1 MIQLQNLHLC
11 IFSAKWEEKKE
22 RSKQKRS
29 DARRHKR
36 QQRRATSQ
44 GGWAGEVE
52 SVEGR
57 KDNACHLII
66 RT

>member
-44 GGWAGEVE
+44 GGAE

>member
-11 IFSAKWEEKKE
+11 IFSAKWEEGKKKE
-22 RSKQKRS
+22 
-29 DARRHKR
+29 AIRRE
-36 QQRRATSQ
+36 ATQEDTSASSAAQ
-44 GGWAGEVE
+44 PRKGGAE

>member
-1 MIQLQNLHLC
+1 MIQLQKLHLC
-11 IFSAKWEEKKE
+11 IFSAKWEEKL
-22 RSKQKRS
+22 KRRKKTKNTRKTQATAAPRNL
-29 DARRHKR
+29 ARGVRG
-36 QQRRATSQ
+36 A
-44 GGWAGEVE
+44 E